1 MPRSLAAL
9 VVPAFLAL
17 LPAGCGDDDESSS
30 GPVAKGGVEGTGYS
44 FTAPDGY
51 RDVTGKLDGSAVRI
65 DRAYADPEATGF
77 ATNVVVIRETPE
89 GDLDLDD
96 VTAQFVDQVEDTL
109 ATDAGVG
116 AVEDR
121 ELDGVPAKT
130 YAFRSRQDENGPL
143 RQRQVVAVEDDAIY
157 TITWSVAADAF
168 EEQEATLD
176 RVLESWRWD

>member
-1 MPRSLAAL
+1 VPCHGRSPRS
-9 VVPAFLAL
+9 
-17 LPAGCGDDDESSS
+17 SSRRS
-30 GPVAKGGVEGTGYS
+30 SRCSRQG
-44 FTAPDGY
+44 
-51 RDVTGKLDGSAVRI
+51 AV
-65 DRAYADPEATGF
+65 DLAYADPEATGF

-96 VTAQFVDQVEDTL
+96 VTAQFVGRVEDTL

-157 TITWSVAADAF
+157 TITWSMAADAF

-176 RVLESWRWD
+176 RVAEDAPSWPEAAKDPRPMLRRMVGGVAPGRSLANL